1 MRLLNIL
8 IIFLIIITESSAQ
21 EVILLRKDIPKI
33 GTKIYMNYNKIDSP
47 LVLSNF
53 STTGTDN
60 FWDFSLY
67 NLRNTDTITFDSIP
81 QSDSLFS
88 KATLVQISFWN
99 TDKIYINYND
109 TQFLYCAYKKSYF
122 DLFGGPLYPV
132 INPFLYRFKFP
143 MQFSDSISKKAN
155 VQSYGIAHFDSAY
168 NLVDSQFLIE
178 TISYSSNLKA
188 KGKVKLKSGLYNSIM
203 DYTYQTLIDSL
214 YIKNSS
220 TNWEWKF
227 YYVVGFGFADKYSWF
242 VNGCIVPAVEYF
254 PSTNLLGIR
263 DNELPVGLNTSYNS
277 INPILYPNPTS
288 SLLHIDIKN
297 LNRYK
302 YRLYDFAGRMIKEGI
317 IDDGILN
324 INELRSGSYLIY
336 LFNDTEFS
344 ISNHIIVKVD

>member
-1 MRLLNIL
+1 M
-8 IIFLIIITESSAQ
+8 
-21 EVILLRKDIPKI
+21 
-33 GTKIYMNYNKIDSP
+33 
-47 LVLSNF
+47 
-53 STTGTDN
+53 
-60 FWDFSLY
+60 
-67 NLRNTDTITFDSIP
+67 
-81 QSDSLFS
+81 
-88 KATLVQISFWN
+88 
-99 TDKIYINYND
+99 
-109 TQFLYCAYKKSYF
+109 
-122 DLFGGPLYPV
+122 
-132 INPFLYRFKFP
+132 
-143 MQFSDSISKKAN
+143 
-155 VQSYGIAHFDSAY
+155 
-168 NLVDSQFLIE
+168 
-178 TISYSSNLKA
+178 
-188 KGKVKLKSGLYNSIM
+188 M